1 VKRIL
6 FPDEDIED
14 DDKWNDVDA
23 WSWKTDFEDA
33 AEQTSKIS
41 TDWLQSCLTSMS
53 PQSQILVIANMDRYV
68 VLPSGKNATIKKSKN
83 ISWSRLPLLQM
94 A

>member
-1 VKRIL
+1 
-6 FPDEDIED
+6 
-14 DDKWNDVDA
+14 VDA
-23 WSWKTDFEDA
+23 WSWKTDFEDS

-68 VLPSGKNATIKKSKN
+68 VLVGKMLSLGKGINHSY
-83 ISWSRLPLLQM
+83 
-94 A
+94 